1 MKFLVKALACAVVLA
16 CSTAA
21 RAQEPEL
28 VNEIVARINNDIIT
42 RADYLKALS
51 DFEAEITRQM
61 QKSGKGEAEI
71 KAEFEKRKSTVLDI
85 LIENILLEQKAKELG
100 MDVEAEV
107 NQEMA
112 EIAKQNGYK
121 NVIEFEN
128 ALKQQGID
136 PESAR
141 ATLRKQFQQYYVV
154 QREVMQP
161 IFMSLRDK
169 DRREYY
175 EKNKEGFTT
184 QGEVTISEIFLPLEG
199 YTAADVEQRARRL
212 VAELRAGMNFVEAVQ
227 KHTPASRATREQNG
241 KIGAFKPGE
250 LKPEI
255 ATAISSLNPGDVTEP
270 IRIQEGFQIIRLD
283 DRKAAALRPFE
294 DQEVQNIINRNLTIE
309 RSEDARK
316 KYMEKLREE
325 AFIKIT
331 KGYETAQ
338 AQN

>member
-1 MKFLVKALACAVVLA
+1 MKFLFRALAFAAVLACAA
-16 CSTAA
+16 TA

-42 RADYLKALS
+42 RADYMNALADFKAEL
-51 DFEAEITRQM
+51 TRQM
-61 QKSGKGEAEI
+61 QKTGKSEAEI
-71 KAEFEKRKSTVLDI
+71 NEEYEKRKSTVLDI
-85 LIENILLEQKAKELG
+85 LIENLLLEQKAKELG
-100 MDVEAEV
+100 LDVEAEI
-107 NQEMA
+107 NQQMA
-112 EIAKQNGYK
+112 ELAKENGFK

-136 PESAR
+136 PEGAR
-141 ATLRKQFQQYYVV
+141 ATLRKQFQQYYVM

-161 IFMSLRDK
+161 IFMNLRDS

-175 EKNKEGFTT
+175 EKHKQGFTT

-227 KHTPASRATREQNG
+227 KHSPASRATRAQNG
-241 KIGAFKPGE
+241 LIGTFKPNE

-255 ATAISSLNPGDVTEP
+255 STAISTLNPGDVTEP

-283 DRKAAALRPFE
+283 DRKPAVLRPFE
-294 DQEVQNIINRNLTIE
+294 DPDVQRVINNNLTFE
-309 RSEDARK
+309 RSEEARK
-316 KYMEKLREE
+316 KYLVKLREE

-331 KGYETAQ
+331 SGYESAQ
-338 AQN
+338 AKN